1 MDYLDYLQYTE
12 FLRMKYLEY
21 LHFLDYNFCNIYN
34 NLYLQVCVDRPV
46 EVVRVGCEDIS
57 LDKCITVPDIVTE
70 VETSEVSREDVFST
84 ADQYSP
90 LCCRCAGPSWGPPT
104 ARRRSWSCPRRAAS
118 RLCTDTPTA
127 LRRGSRLSSEHE
139 YVNM

>member
-1 MDYLDYLQYTE
+1 M
-12 FLRMKYLEY
+12 
-21 LHFLDYNFCNIYN
+21 
-34 NLYLQVCVDRPV
+34 QVCVDRPV

-70 VETSEVSREDVFST
+70 VETSEVRREDLFSK
-84 ADQYSP
+84 ADHCSL
-90 LCCRCAGPSWGPPT
+90 LCCRCAGPSWVPPT

-127 LRRGSRLSSEHE
+127 LRRGSRLSSEHVISYYAMQDPALE
-139 YVNM
+139 PGCYIIIEKIIYFI